1 MSSNLRLK
9 SSITLLVL
17 AAAMLASPKQPTK
30 VPTSALISHQPAIAA
45 SAIGAIALSIH
56 QSDNII

>member
-1 MSSNLRLK
+1 MNSNLRLK

-17 AAAMLASPKQPTK
+17 AAAMLASPKQPTT
-30 VPTSALISHQPAIAA
+30 TSAITSHQTVIAA
-45 SAIGAIALSIH
+45 SAVGAIALSIQ